1 MIIDFSLLFDRFTEQ
16 ITLFQIMLEREAVQ
30 RQIFAL
36 LFILALSW
44 LAPKLLDMMLRRF
57 FRTLPEEGEQQGDS
71 AAEQRQAGEV
81 STAEQPEPL
90 RARIIRWLRAVD
102 FVLFPVL
109 FLFLAQ
115 RTVVY
120 FTENGWPGGLIEA
133 VTPFFWVVLG
143 YRLVAGFIL
152 AMLPAGQSEQFSAE
166 VLRPVFWILV
176 LVIVRSVLFSTLGLG
191 EISLL

>member
-120 FTENGWPGGLIEA
+120 FNVSSG
-133 VTPFFWVVLG
+133 
-143 YRLVAGFIL
+143 
-152 AMLPAGQSEQFSAE
+152 
-166 VLRPVFWILV
+166 
-176 LVIVRSVLFSTLGLG
+176 
-191 EISLL
+191 